1 MEETFCA
8 EGAFIVCKLFR
19 TGVMNL
25 LKFLLIIIMVAS
37 VGFPSAAQ
45 AVASDS
51 VMAVALPAKMP
62 PADSLRLEQVELVP
76 STGHQPL
83 SPYALPYTRGSVQ
96 KDWRRLWQ
104 NTAVLSSA
112 FVGTLLV
119 LECLPEGATAW
130 NRAEIQ
136 SVPPFKRWWR
146 NVFKRG
152 PEWDH
157 DNAIFNYILHPYA
170 GAVYFMSARSCGF
183 SYQESL
189 LYSAAV
195 STIGWEFGI
204 EAFMER
210 PSYQDLVITPVIG
223 SLIGEL
229 CYRDKREI
237 MDNGYQL
244 LGSSVVGHIAAI
256 LLDPV
261 NGVLDL
267 FRGDPSRRNY
277 SALTLQSNAVAL
289 TIVF

>member
-1 MEETFCA
+1 
-8 EGAFIVCKLFR
+8 
-19 TGVMNL
+19 MNWM
-25 LKFLLIIIMVAS
+25 KFLLLFLLVTAA
-37 VGFPSAAQ
+37 GFPSTAKSAA
-45 AVASDS
+45 AAADS
-51 VMAVALPAKMP
+51 LPAAALLAG
-62 PADSLRLEQVELVP
+62 PAPDSLRLEAVDLVP
-76 STGHQPL
+76 STGHLPL
-83 SPYALPYTRGSVQ
+83 SPYALPYTREAVQ
-96 KDWRRLWQ
+96 KDWHRLWQ

-119 LECLPEGATAW
+119 LECLPEDATAW

-136 SVPPFKRWWR
+136 EIPPLKRWWR

-183 SYQESL
+183 SYRESL

-210 PSYQDLVITPVIG
+210 PSYQDLIITPVIG

-229 CYRDKREI
+229 CYRGKRQI
-237 MDNGYQL
+237 MDNGYRL
-244 LGSSVVGHIAAI
+244 LGSEVVGHIAAI
-256 LLDPV
+256 VLDPV

-277 SALTLQSNAVAL
+277 SALTLQPHAVAL

>member
-1 MEETFCA
+1 MVVLSLDGNFFCA
-8 EGAFIVCKLFR
+8 VYVFFLKLYTR
-19 TGVMNL
+19 VMKL
-25 LKFLLIIIMVAS
+25 LNVFLSLLVLAVSPTAAANTSAS
-37 VGFPSAAQ
+37 F
-45 AVASDS
+45 DR
-51 VMAVALPAKMP
+51 
-62 PADSLRLEQVELVP
+62 DSLRLEEVELVP
-76 STGHQPL
+76 STGHTPL
-83 SPYALPYTRGSVQ
+83 SPYALPYTHDAVQ
-96 KDWRRLWQ
+96 KDWHRLWQ

-119 LECLPEGATAW
+119 LECLPEDATAW

-136 SVPPFKRWWR
+136 SVPPFKRWYR
-146 NVFKRG
+146 NIFKRG

-210 PSYQDLVITPVIG
+210 PSYQDLIITPVIG

-229 CYRDKREI
+229 CYRGKRQI
-237 MDNGYQL
+237 MENGYQL
-244 LGSSVVGHIAAI
+244 LGSSVLGHIAAI
-256 LLDPV
+256 ILDPV
-261 NGVLDL
+261 NGVIDL
-267 FRGDPSRRNY
+267 FRGDPSRKQY
-277 SALTLQSNAVAL
+277 GALNIQPQSVGL